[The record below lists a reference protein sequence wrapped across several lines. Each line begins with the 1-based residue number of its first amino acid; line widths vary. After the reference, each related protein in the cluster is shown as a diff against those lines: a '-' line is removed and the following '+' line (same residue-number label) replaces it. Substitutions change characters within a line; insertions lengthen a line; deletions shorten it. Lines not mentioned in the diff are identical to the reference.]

1 MAERVGPSPRA
12 WETVQRE
19 FAQARSH
26 GEFDRAAAL
35 ERELRLLR
43 LASLTSGE
51 MED

>member
-1 MAERVGPSPRA
+1 M
-12 WETVQRE
+12 VQWE

-26 GEFDRAAAL
+26 GELDRADTL

-51 MED
+51 LED